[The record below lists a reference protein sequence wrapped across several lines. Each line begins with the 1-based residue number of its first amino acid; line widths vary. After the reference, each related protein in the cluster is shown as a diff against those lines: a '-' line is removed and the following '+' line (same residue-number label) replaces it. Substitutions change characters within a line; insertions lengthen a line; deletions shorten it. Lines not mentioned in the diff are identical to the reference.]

1 MTPTILIGDIHA
13 DFAAA
18 KRLIAREEARA
29 GRRLPSVQVGDY
41 GFGHW
46 SPAER
51 REVGMFHA
59 RNRRHRFL
67 RGNHDRLEDAQ
78 DCAGFLPD
86 GTVIGG
92 ILFLGGADGAFP
104 GIGDTEIG
112 QDEMD
117 QILRDLKQAHSKPSV
132 IISHD
137 APQFI
142 AERIAAEIAHAS
154 TGSPSGARPAMAG
167 ALSTSRTR
175 VFLSEVFAIVQPRLW
190 IFGHWHH
197 AWAHDEGDTHFRAMG
212 FQEAFTVSL
221 PWLEN
226 EQDDPAL

>member
-18 KRLIAREEARA
+18 KRLIAREEASA
-29 GRRLPSVQVGDY
+29 GRRLPSVQIGDY

-59 RNRRHRFL
+59 RNPRHRFL

-86 GTVIGG
+86 GTVTGG

-104 GIGDTEIG
+104 GIGDTETG
-112 QDEMD
+112 QDEMN
-117 QILRDLKQAHSKPSV
+117 QILRDLKQAQSRPSV
-132 IISHD
+132 IVSHD
-137 APQFI
+137 GPQAI
-142 AERIAAEIAHAS
+142 AQRIAAELAHAS
-154 TGSPSGARPAMAG
+154 TGSTPVSNSLIAGELPA
-167 ALSTSRTR
+167 SRTR
-175 VFLSEVFAIVQPRLW
+175 AFLTEVFAIVQPRLW

-197 AWAHDEGDTHFRAMG
+197 AWAHEEGNTHFRAMG

-221 PWLEN
+221 PWLET
-226 EQDDPAL
+226 E